1 MQRAFLCSREAAEL
15 KQYPFCNGDSHN
27 NIGFYVLFY
36 CIKNFNQHAD
46 KENLL
51 QNFFLRF
58 NEKSR
63 VVFPLCLLEITS
75 QLFFPPRSGLGL

>member
-51 QNFFLRF
+51 QNFF
-58 NEKSR
+58 
-63 VVFPLCLLEITS
+63 
-75 QLFFPPRSGLGL
+75 